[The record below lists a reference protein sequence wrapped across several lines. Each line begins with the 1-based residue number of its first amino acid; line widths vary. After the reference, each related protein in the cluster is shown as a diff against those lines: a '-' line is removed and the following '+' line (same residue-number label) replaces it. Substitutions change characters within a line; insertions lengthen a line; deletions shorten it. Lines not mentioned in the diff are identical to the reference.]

1 MDRNALLLELVSD
14 ALRTTRGT
22 PEHRLPTP
30 LVRLD
35 RLSLSIID
43 AGLAEEAL
51 ALAASI
57 LDQDRYQDR
66 VYLSNLA
73 ERLML
78 QPVVVR
84 QILADAEHA
93 GELAA

>member
-14 ALRTTRGT
+14 ALSATRGT
-22 PEHRLPTP
+22 PEDRLPTAP
-30 LVRLD
+30 VRLD
-35 RLSLSIID
+35 QLSLSIID

-57 LDQDRYQDR
+57 LDQDRHQDR

-73 ERLML
+73 EWLML
-78 QPVVVR
+78 QPTVVR
-84 QILADAEHA
+84 QILTDADHA